1 MLEYENRPNYTQ
13 YRIDNP
19 TERQIL
25 IGYRILLSVSTLIG
39 DTLILVGS
47 IRYNAIKLHK
57 IIVIF
62 IQHMAV
68 ADILTIIF
76 SIIPGAVSLEAN
88 EWVLEKWTCYLTYF
102 FNDSLAAVQSLIT
115 GAIAMSKLLIV
126 KYPLRAISFSADAAK
141 IAVMC
146 IWITG
151 SVFPAAAIAHDIHGF
166 YFSYVV
172 YICDLSSPYTIEWS
186 KIGYKIYVSTIG
198 IVTLTSIL
206 GTVISSIWLLIL
218 AKRATDR
225 RREGLQWQGVV
236 TILLTAAA
244 HFLLAMPLAVYY
256 ISRAFTKPNLYFYRY
271 AWWTSQLGCMVN
283 FYILGLT
290 LPSFRAFL
298 KFQVFKK
305 LARVC
310 RMTYCTGNEVERS
323 VEEGERETLL
333 SPSRI

>member
-1 MLEYENRPNYTQ
+1 MLEYENRPIYTQ
-13 YRIDNP
+13 YKIDNL

-102 FNDSLAAVQSLIT
+102 FNDSLAAVQCLIT

-146 IWITG
+146 I
-151 SVFPAAAIAHDIHGF
+151 
-166 YFSYVV
+166 
-172 YICDLSSPYTIEWS
+172 
-186 KIGYKIYVSTIG
+186 
-198 IVTLTSIL
+198 
-206 GTVISSIWLLIL
+206 
-218 AKRATDR
+218 
-225 RREGLQWQGVV
+225 
-236 TILLTAAA
+236 
-244 HFLLAMPLAVYY
+244 
-256 ISRAFTKPNLYFYRY
+256 
-271 AWWTSQLGCMVN
+271 
-283 FYILGLT
+283 
-290 LPSFRAFL
+290 
-298 KFQVFKK
+298 
-305 LARVC
+305 
-310 RMTYCTGNEVERS
+310 
-323 VEEGERETLL
+323 
-333 SPSRI
+333 

>member
-13 YRIDNP
+13 YKIDNL

-39 DTLILVGS
+39 DTLILMGS

-62 IQHMAV
+62 VQHMAV

-76 SIIPGAVSLEAN
+76 GIIPGAVSLEVN
-88 EWVLEKWTCYLTYF
+88 EWILGKSTCYLIYF
-102 FNDSLAAVQSLIT
+102 FNDCLAAVQSLIT

-126 KYPLRAISFSADAAK
+126 KFPLRAISFSADAAK
-141 IAVMC
+141 IAVIC

-151 SVFPAAAIAHDIHGF
+151 SIFPAVAIAYDIHGVF
-166 YFSYVV
+166 FSYVV
-172 YICDLSSPYTIEWS
+172 YICDYSFLHNEWS
-186 KIGYKIYVSTIG
+186 KIAYKIYVSAIG
-198 IVTLTSIL
+198 MATLTSIL
-206 GTVISSIWLLIL
+206 GTVISSVMLLIL
-218 AKRATDR
+218 AKRASDR
-225 RREGLQWQGVV
+225 RSEGLQWQGVLA
-236 TILLTAAA
+236 ILLTAAA
-244 HFLLAMPLAVYY
+244 HFLLAIPLTVYY
-256 ISRAFTKPNLYFYRY
+256 ISRAFTPPNLYFYRV

-290 LPSFRAFL
+290 LPSFREFL

-310 RMTYCTGNEVERS
+310 KMIYCTGNEIERS

>member
-1 MLEYENRPNYTQ
+1 MLEYENQPNDTD
-13 YRIDNP
+13 YRIDNL
-19 TERQIL
+19 TDRQIL

-62 IQHMAV
+62 VQQMAV

-76 SIIPGAVSLEAN
+76 GIIPGAVSLDAN
-88 EWVLEKWTCYLTYF
+88 KWVLGNWTCYLIYF
-102 FNDSLAAVQSLIT
+102 FNDCLAAVQCLIT

-126 KYPLRAISFSADAAK
+126 KFPLRAISFSTNAAK
-141 IAVMC
+141 IAVIC
-146 IWITG
+146 IWMTG
-151 SVFPAAAIAHDIHGF
+151 SIFPVTALVQDRNGAN
-166 YFSYVV
+166 FSYIV
-172 YICDLSSPYTIEWS
+172 YICDYTINQKWS
-186 KIGYKIYVSTIG
+186 NTAQEIYVSTIG
-198 IVTLTSIL
+198 IVSLTSIL

-225 RREGLQWQGVV
+225 RSEGLQWQGVLA
-236 TILLTAAA
+236 ILLTAAA
-244 HFLLAMPLAVYY
+244 HFLFAIPLAFYY
-256 ISRAFTKPNLYFYRY
+256 ISRAFKQQNLYFYRM

-290 LPSFRAFL
+290 LPSFREFL

-310 RMTYCTGNEVERS
+310 KGS
-323 VEEGERETLL
+323 VEEGERRALL
-333 SPSRI
+333 RPSRI

>member
-13 YRIDNP
+13 YKIDNL

-68 ADILTIIF
+68 ADIMVTMF
-76 SIIPGAVSLEAN
+76 GIIPGAVSLEVN
-88 EWVLEKWTCYLTYF
+88 EWILGKSTCYLIYF
-102 FNDSLAAVQSLIT
+102 FNDCLAAVQCLIT
-115 GAIAMSKLLIV
+115 GAFAMSKLLIV
-126 KYPLRAISFSADAAK
+126 KYPLRAISFSTNAAK
-141 IAVMC
+141 IAVIC

-151 SVFPAAAIAHDIHGF
+151 SIFPVTALAQDRNGAN
-166 YFSYVV
+166 FSYIV
-172 YICDLSSPYTIEWS
+172 YICDYIINQKWS
-186 KIGYKIYVSTIG
+186 NTAQEIYVSTIG

-206 GTVISSIWLLIL
+206 GTVISSVMLLIL

-225 RREGLQWQGVV
+225 RSEGLQWQGVLA
-236 TILLTAAA
+236 ILLTAAA
-244 HFLLAMPLAVYY
+244 HFLLAIPLAFYY
-256 ISRAFTKPNLYFYRY
+256 ISRAFTPPNLYFYRF

-298 KFQVFKK
+298 NFQIFKK

-310 RMTYCTGNEVERS
+310 KMTYTGNEEERS

-333 SPSRI
+333 TPSRI